1 MSRTL
6 TNAVTG
12 AAAILLGIAV
22 PPAARA
28 ETAAEKEQMRSL
40 AIDNCKSNR
49 GVDCESEAG
58 LREWVE
64 LEKKRPPGQRAT
76 LLQQKLE
83 AERRA
88 KQRAEEAAR
97 KREAEAAARTKGQAK

>member
-1 MSRTL
+1 MTRPISP
-6 TNAVTG
+6 V
-12 AAAILLGIAV
+12 AAGAILLAIA
-22 PPAARA
+22 PMSA
-28 ETAAEKEQMRSL
+28 TAAESAAEMAQIRTL
-40 AIDNCKSNR
+40 AIDNCKTNR
-49 GVDCESEAG
+49 GVDCETEAG
-58 LREWVE
+58 LREWIE

-97 KREAEAAARTKGQAK
+97 KREAEAAAKAKGQAK